1 MGESASIDI
10 LELTAD
16 RYAVGNA
23 APADAAVCG
32 PLAGKRRG
40 ADRTQLLLREHPAA
54 AATHNRLQGG
64 LQRAGQSVRSR
75 SAFLQEMKRHA
86 LRRFG
91 SDARQGTQRV
101 DELCEVRRVFHTL
114 SAAAAKSPALCRRV
128 KALRPLRAS

>member
-1 MGESASIDI
+1 MPHEHEVASAVAARLLDGNHVGRR
-10 LELTAD
+10 LD
-16 RYAVGNA
+16 RAQQRGVALG
-23 APADAAVCG
+23 
-32 PLAGKRRG
+32 RG

-114 SAAAAKSPALCRRV
+114 SSAAAKSHAFCRGV
-128 KALRPLRAS
+128 KALRPLPAS